1 MVVGRLGEDVVHVV
15 KRVLDDQ
22 GAQYALRESEMRAI
36 DARVALCVCVK
47 V

>member
-1 MVVGRLGEDVVHVV
+1 MAVGGIGEDVVHVV

-22 GAQYALRESEMRAI
+22 GALYALREGETRAI
-36 DARVALCVCVK
+36 DVRVALCVYVK